1 MKYQESQRRKG
12 ESPNKKVVGQLD
24 SSLPLKERD
33 GAHRTEIAGEVL
45 QSAKDGVGLNTT
57 KENEKRKERGT
68 QEKEVGLLN
77 KTEQPVFGQQKP
89 NDKLGLGEN
98 IFSLV
103 LNTNG
108 AQSDGLGTE
117 YMGLFEILENLDKD
131 LTSDTMAKLL
141 RDEGDRKKK
150 DSNPRRRQVS
160 HLAKVFRE
168 MKKPLM
174 AASSS
179 SRPQAENTLEP
190 KDL

>member
-1 MKYQESQRRKG
+1 
-12 ESPNKKVVGQLD
+12 
-24 SSLPLKERD
+24 
-33 GAHRTEIAGEVL
+33 
-45 QSAKDGVGLNTT
+45 
-57 KENEKRKERGT
+57 
-68 QEKEVGLLN
+68 
-77 KTEQPVFGQQKP
+77 
-89 NDKLGLGEN
+89 
-98 IFSLV
+98 
-103 LNTNG
+103 
-108 AQSDGLGTE
+108 
-117 YMGLFEILENLDKD
+117 MGLFEILENLDKD

-179 SRPQAENTLEP
+179 SHPQAENTLEP